1 MLAMI
6 RLNTLLLNVLLGLLA
21 LRPLWAQVDF
31 PAPNWSASAAQ
42 VAAARADANTVL
54 GSLFEQARLGREP
67 DLLAQL
73 KAVAANEGL
82 PVPARE
88 RILFDFAQGLAEL
101 APGAVGPEV
110 LLYLQSYEPRTLIPH
125 PDNDR
130 IGTPLFNVRAA
141 AAGSL
146 NAWRRQ
152 AGYATGRTLLATA
165 APDPAGRFLAEF
177 DRASGPG
184 QLGLADALPLASL
197 QQLSDIAARSL
208 AAVTQRPELSPVA
221 VRSALLLGDLAPLQ
235 HALAAAGGGQLA
247 GLMAEAGE
255 QLDEPDRIDLLF
267 GLLGSAEPAN
277 AALAVG
283 TLAPQLLHRPEV
295 QDRMLALLG
304 DVALGSAAVLVL
316 SESVRSD
323 LHDRLRELAAGDGL
337 AAQRAALALSVAATN
352 SPGGGR

>member
-1 MLAMI
+1 
-6 RLNTLLLNVLLGLLA
+6 
-21 LRPLWAQVDF
+21 
-31 PAPNWSASAAQ
+31 
-42 VAAARADANTVL
+42 
-54 GSLFEQARLGREP
+54 
-67 DLLAQL
+67 
-73 KAVAANEGL
+73 
-82 PVPARE
+82 
-88 RILFDFAQGLAEL
+88 
-101 APGAVGPEV
+101 
-110 LLYLQSYEPRTLIPH
+110 
-125 PDNDR
+125 
-130 IGTPLFNVRAA
+130 
-141 AAGSL
+141 
-146 NAWRRQ
+146 
-152 AGYATGRTLLATA
+152 
-165 APDPAGRFLAEF
+165 
-177 DRASGPG
+177 
-184 QLGLADALPLASL
+184 
-197 QQLSDIAARSL
+197 
-208 AAVTQRPELSPVA
+208 LSPVA